1 MQFFLF
7 IFVFFAFYL
16 SIVNFSL
23 KKFNISLDK
32 ELKNEKH
39 KFLLRKDSSTPLSG
53 TFYFLPII
61 LLFFHNLDLTV
72 IICCILF
79 FILGFVADLKIVTS
93 YKSRLIYQFLFFSTL
108 FFLSKDIKIFTWIE
122 FIDDLMKYELLRIF
136 LCTFFFMVL
145 INGFNLID
153 GTNCLCS
160 LNFLIISVF
169 IFFLMGK
176 LDISYVN
183 FEILI
188 IIIALS
194 IFVIFNFFG
203 KNFLGDGAA
212 YGMGF
217 LLGYILLNITLI
229 NYEVS
234 PYFIANLLWYPA
246 FENLFSIIRRNFLK
260 KNNYLP
266 DNGHLHHLIFKV
278 LKRKKIIKRNFLL
291 SSIIGLSINFILSIN
306 YLIGYYYYNHTA
318 IQVLLIFSGIFFYLI
333 FYYILKKKLG

>member
-1 MQFFLF
+1 M
-7 IFVFFAFYL
+7 
-16 SIVNFSL
+16 
-23 KKFNISLDK
+23 
-32 ELKNEKH
+32 KNEKH

-61 LLFFHNLDLTV
+61 LLLFYNIDLIL
-72 IICCILF
+72 IICFIFL
-79 FILGFVADLKIVTS
+79 FILGFVADLKIITS
-93 YKSRLIYQFLFFSTL
+93 YKLRLIFQFLFFSTL
-108 FFLSKDIKIFTWIE
+108 FFISKDIKIFTWLSL
-122 FIDDLMKYELLRIF
+122 IDDLMKYELLRIL

-169 IFFLMGK
+169 IFFLMNR
-176 LDISYVN
+176 LNINFMN
-183 FEILI
+183 FEISI
-188 IIIALS
+188 IIISLS

-212 YGMGF
+212 YGISF
-217 LLGYILLNITLI
+217 LLGYILLKITLI

-246 FENLFSIIRRNFLK
+246 FENLFSIVRRNFSK

-266 DNGHLHHLIFKV
+266 DNDHLHHLIFKIF
-278 LKRKKIIKRNFLL
+278 KRKKIFKKDFLL
-291 SSIIGLSINFILSIN
+291 SSFIGLLINFILSMN
-306 YLIGYYYYNHTA
+306 YLIGYHYYNQTA
-318 IQVLLIFSGIFFYLI
+318 IQVMLIFSGIILYLI
-333 FYYILKKKLG
+333 FYCILKKNLN

>member
-1 MQFFLF
+1 MQFFLLTF
-7 IFVFFAFYL
+7 AFFVFYL
-16 SIVNFSL
+16 LVINFSL
-23 KKFNISLDK
+23 KKLNISLDK

-39 KFLLRKDSSTPLSG
+39 KLLLRKDSSTPLSG

-61 LLFFHNLDLTV
+61 LLLFHNLDLVV
-72 IICCILF
+72 IICCIFL
-79 FILGFVADLKIVTS
+79 FILGFVADLKIITS
-93 YKSRLIYQFLFFSTL
+93 YKFRLIFQFLFFSTL
-108 FFLSKDIKIFTWIE
+108 FFLSKDTKIFTWIG

-169 IFFLMGK
+169 IFFLMDK
-176 LDISYVN
+176 LNINFMN

-188 IIIALS
+188 IIISLS

-212 YGMGF
+212 YGISF

-246 FENLFSIIRRNFLK
+246 FENLFSIIRRNFSK

-266 DNGHLHHLIFKV
+266 DNGHLHHLIFKIF
-278 LKRKKIIKRNFLL
+278 KRKKIFKRNFLL
-291 SSIIGLSINFILSIN
+291 SSIIGLSINSILFIN
-306 YLIGYYYYNHTA
+306 YLIGYHYYNQTA
-318 IQVLLIFSGIFFYLI
+318 IQVLLIFFGILLYLI
-333 FYYILKKKLG
+333 FYYILKKRLG